1 MANKTN
7 ENDSKPPL
15 NLIEENLF
23 DLKCLIKITGID
35 HCAQCE
41 LDDRQLLAF
50 TTKQTDIGI
59 LYQLNNAN
67 HCPII
72 KRIPWYQTQSRKI
85 SALCFDPTGSWLLIV
100 TIEGSIY
107 ILPISPIV
115 NQHHVSDPKW
125 LINDLTPIST
135 INHQSSYSRPSAVTW
150 WQGITQNSHVGIIGT
165 EEGEIIFINL
175 QNGQWIHSTSVC
187 DSIAK
192 LDIYQENDLE
202 TLSLL
207 VTTKSQR
214 QWRLILE
221 DRIRGSIFPLNDSDG
236 VASSFNNNKQ
246 HEPGN
251 DQTKISPT
259 ARSRLQDIKRMSVGK
274 LAILKQK
281 FIETKNRSAS
291 ESILYRESGN
301 NSGIEE
307 PMIIGDNLALKPLS
321 ADTFLSP
328 QYIQQGQN
336 VFTSYCPNTHQ
347 ITTHNADVSMM
358 PIHLY
363 KMPDDCK
370 DIILTQRF
378 FFITDKNQRLLWMIS
393 CLLCETKIENDS
405 SFNSEAVVA
414 QFKFENPKEFINC
427 IYKAT
432 AIEKSSSI
440 NVKSNNKRTL
450 ITTINDIDVEI
461 PLIDTCLVVT
471 NYGVY
476 KVVSRKPLLNLF
488 IELALKSGKNEIEK
502 AVRLGAIF
510 GVNISHLFE
519 CVGDIHLSNGRF
531 NRATLLYRLS
541 RCRLSKDV
549 LKYAATGHTRKLLE
563 CLNQSLLP
571 PVVTEF
577 TTTMRIH
584 FSNLT
589 VFAFSEL
596 ILRANS
602 QEANNLYKSFLLF
615 LSKNIFYDERW
626 VVNVVGQIRLWKVLH
641 HLIIQRG
648 LYAQVLDVLI
658 RAVQVCNISSLPSA
672 ALSINKFD
680 YLLCISEPS
689 IIQAMIATPL
699 LARKHMTIILNNL
712 TNFHVFILQRLVKL
726 YDPTNPAIRPL
737 LIHYKERHRITSHS
751 SQSSQCDSVNSSDI
765 LEENELFIE
774 EITESFLLTLLTL
787 ISKTST
793 KLKHN
798 PELIG
803 YFNLL
808 NIEKHFIN
816 ITTNVDYK
824 RRFIAAGYAHA
835 ALIRNGYIYTWGNS
849 SHGCLGTGP
858 SISRYGAPQP
868 ITIFRNMEIEIFNVS
883 CGRCHSLAVTNNG
896 VYAWGGSQY
905 GQLGLGEILQTPNPE
920 LIISLAQEIVI
931 DVAAGQY
938 HSVILTMD
946 GRVFSWGWG
955 VHGQLGHGDTCE
967 KNVPTIVS
975 SLLGIF
981 IRGISA
987 GYAHTLTLSADGD
1000 VYAFGCNI
1008 LGQLGIGNNIKSLLP
1023 VKINLLPEPI
1033 SEIATGYF
1041 HNLAVSISNRVYMWG
1056 SSPQVLRL
1064 QTQAQKKS
1072 KLLELQGIVEKDI
1085 DNSNKNNSQSIEVR
1099 SNFDNDYNEDL
1110 LDKNVSTLKKM
1121 VVQTINQK
1129 KSNCSKELKYHKS
1142 SRDINLGD
1150 LEETQTH
1157 LKPSLVDTSL
1167 VNGQIVQIST
1177 GCHHSALITK
1187 DGTVYC
1193 WGRNSDG
1200 QIGNGTRRDV
1210 KIPTPLTYNPIS
1222 TSVKVPSRS
1231 SHHLSKSNKRETT
1244 KISDDHT
1251 NSNHDDVSQVIK
1263 AVRVTCGCEFTIAI
1277 LPGGTVLSW
1286 GSNNIAQLGRS
1297 PPQESGNVGEKFVFI
1312 KSSKRVVRLPH
1323 EIHLALD
1330 TPSQVPNIPNP
1341 IITYQSY
1348 DVTPL
1353 AGRIFPLRLLEE
1365 SYSDLTLHYVLEHFN
1380 GVYNAAKI
1388 MEKCNKLGNYQAVS
1402 KLALLERNF
1411 PIAMTYQLKSLI
1423 CRDYNTT
1430 QSSATVNYQN
1440 VHEEMEEDL
1449 ESSDEN
1455 IPVTVLDLMRK
1466 SKSIAKMKM
1475 SISRSLDN
1483 IRVIEQELHAFDCQ
1497 GGSEE
1502 LCEDIKVDDF
1512 SLDITENM
1520 FDDDMNSRLQTAG
1533 LLDNINNGIND
1544 CENHSFIK
1552 NQNVPLIVNN
1562 NQEIRNNLD
1571 TLMNDVMNI
1580 IKFYFDEM
1588 DQNSHQTWYEVLQTI
1603 LDFWV
1608 TNNLPMVKLE
1618 NILSQYMNKLLCPI
1632 GLLLFCQYKMKN
1644 GGKKNDSDMNN
1655 LIIMEN
1661 LSTKFYL
1668 EICEKIFYNI
1678 DEGKPMFEWVESFS
1692 LMTAKHYGLLFHQGY
1707 SSSEELKKHQRT
1719 EQMMKGIMSVVSAK
1733 SSDSRP
1739 FIHIEDPRV
1748 VSGFLESEEDTIIF
1762 TCGHYFSLSIYQSE
1776 VIPNTEAELLI
1787 IQPLSL
1793 PCIAQVMSNIA
1804 NPTSK
1809 MEIICPYCVSRVIQ
1823 KATKKFMDI

>member
-7 ENDSKPPL
+7 DSKPLL
-15 NLIEENLF
+15 NLINENLF
-23 DLKCLIKITGID
+23 ELQCLIKITGIC
-35 HCAQCE
+35 HSAQCE
-41 LDDRQLLAF
+41 FDHQQLLAF
-50 TTKQTDIGI
+50 TTNQTDIGI
-59 LYQLNNAN
+59 LYQVDTN
-67 HCPII
+67 HWPII
-72 KRIPWYQTQSRKI
+72 KRIPWYQTQNRNI
-85 SALCFDPTGSWLLIV
+85 SALCFDPTGSWLLIA
-100 TIEGSIY
+100 TIERSIY
-107 ILPISPIV
+107 IVPILGIV
-115 NQHHVSDPKW
+115 NHHHVSDHKW

-135 INHQSSYSRPSAVTW
+135 INQQSSYSRPSAVIW

-192 LDIYQENDLE
+192 FDIYQENDLE
-202 TLSLL
+202 TVSLL
-207 VTTKSQR
+207 ITTKSQR

-221 DRIRGSIFPLNDSDG
+221 DRIRGCIFPLNDSNE
-236 VASSFNNNKQ
+236 VVSSFNNKQ
-246 HEPGN
+246 HEPGI

-274 LAILKQK
+274 LAIFKQK
-281 FIETKNRSAS
+281 FIETKNRTAT
-291 ESILYRESGN
+291 ESILYQDSGN

-307 PMIIGDNLALKPLS
+307 RMIIGDTLVLKPLTP
-321 ADTFLSP
+321 DTFLSP
-328 QYIQQGQN
+328 QYTQEGQN
-336 VFTSYCPNTHQ
+336 IFTGYCAKTRQ

-358 PIHLY
+358 PLNLY

-378 FFITDKNQRLLWMIS
+378 FFITDRNQQSLWMIS

-427 IYKAT
+427 IYKST
-432 AIEKSSSI
+432 AFEKSSLI
-440 NVKSNNKRTL
+440 NVTSNNKRTL

-476 KVVSRKPLLNLF
+476 KVVPRKPLMNLL
-488 IELALKSGKNEIEK
+488 IDLALKGEKNEIEK
-502 AVRLGAIF
+502 AVRISGIF

-531 NRATLLYRLS
+531 NKATLLYRLS

-549 LKYAATGHTRKLLE
+549 LKNAATGHTSNLLE

-596 ILRANS
+596 ILRATS

-615 LSKNIFYDERW
+615 LSTNTFYDERW
-626 VVNVVGQIRLWKVLH
+626 VVNVMGQIKLWKVLH
-641 HLIIQRG
+641 HLITQRG
-648 LYAQVLDVLI
+648 LYGQVLDVLI
-658 RAVQVCNISSLPSA
+658 RTIQMRNTSSLPIA
-672 ALSINKFD
+672 ASSINKFD

-712 TNFHVFILQRLVKL
+712 TNFNVIILQRLATL

-737 LIHYKERHRITSHS
+737 LIHYKERHGITSHS
-751 SQSSQCDSVNSSDI
+751 SQSSQCDSVNSSDV

-774 EITESFLLTLLTL
+774 ELTESFLLTLLTL
-787 ISKTST
+787 INKTPT
-793 KLKHN
+793 RLKHN

-803 YFNLL
+803 YSNLP
-808 NIEKHFIN
+808 NIEKHFTN

-824 RRFIAAGYAHA
+824 RRFIAAGFAHA

-896 VYAWGGSQY
+896 VYSWGGSQY
-905 GQLGLGEILQTPNPE
+905 GQLGLGEVLQTPNPE
-920 LIISLAQEIVI
+920 LIISLAQEIVV

-955 VHGQLGHGDTCE
+955 VHGQLGHGDTHQ

-975 SLLGIF
+975 SLLGIV

-987 GYAHTLTLSADGD
+987 GYAHTLTLSVDGD
-1000 VYAFGCNI
+1000 IYAFGCNI
-1008 LGQLGIGNNIKSLLP
+1008 LGQLGNGNNIKSLLP
-1023 VKINLLPEPI
+1023 IKITLLPEPI

-1041 HNLAVSISNRVYMWG
+1041 HNLAVSISNKVYMWG

-1072 KLLELQGIVEKDI
+1072 KLLELQAMIEKDV
-1085 DNSNKNNSQSIEVR
+1085 DNSNKRNSQSTEAK
-1099 SNFDNDYNEDL
+1099 SNFDSDYNEDL
-1110 LDKNVSTLKKM
+1110 LDKNVSTLKKI
-1121 VVQTINQK
+1121 VIQNVNQK
-1129 KSNCSKELKYHKS
+1129 KSNCSKESKYHKS
-1142 SRDINLGD
+1142 REINLGV

-1157 LKPSLVDTSL
+1157 LKPTLVDTSL
-1167 VNGQIVQIST
+1167 VNGPIVQIST
-1177 GCHHSALITK
+1177 GCHHSALLTK

-1193 WGRNSDG
+1193 WGRNLDG

-1210 KIPTPLTYNPIS
+1210 KIPTPLIYNPIS
-1222 TSVKVPSRS
+1222 TSVKIPSRS
-1231 SHHLSKSNKRETT
+1231 NNHSSKLNKREMQFSTANT
-1244 KISDDHT
+1244 PDDHT
-1251 NSNHDDVSQVIK
+1251 NINRDNVNQVIK

-1277 LPGGTVLSW
+1277 LPGGNILSW

-1365 SYSDLTLHYVLEHFN
+1365 SYSDITLHYVLEHFN
-1380 GVYNAAKI
+1380 GVYNTAKI
-1388 MEKCNKLGNYQAVS
+1388 MDKCNKLGNYQAVS

-1423 CRDYNTT
+1423 CNDYNTT
-1430 QSSATVNYQN
+1430 RDSAAFVCHNAQVKMADNLKSFAEN
-1440 VHEEMEEDL
+1440 VEE
-1449 ESSDEN
+1449 N
-1455 IPVTVLDLMRK
+1455 VVDLMRT
-1466 SKSIAKMKM
+1466 SKSNAKIKM
-1475 SISRSLDN
+1475 SMSRSLDN

-1502 LCEDIKVDDF
+1502 LCEVMKSDDF
-1512 SLDITENM
+1512 SLDITEHI
-1520 FDDDMNSRLQTAG
+1520 FDDDVNRQLQSAQ
-1533 LLDNINNGIND
+1533 LLDIINNPINVN
-1544 CENHSFIK
+1544 ENHSLIN
-1552 NQNVPLIVNN
+1552 NQRVPLILNN
-1562 NQEIRNNLD
+1562 NQGITNNFD
-1571 TLMNDVMNI
+1571 ALMNDVINI
-1580 IKFYFDEM
+1580 IRFYFDEI
-1588 DQNSHQTWYEVLQTI
+1588 DQNAHQTWYQVLQTI
-1603 LDFWV
+1603 LDFWI

-1632 GLLLFCQYKMKN
+1632 GLLLFCQDKIIN
-1644 GGKKNDSDMNN
+1644 GGNTNDSDMDN
-1655 LIIMEN
+1655 LIIMDN

-1668 EICEKIFYNI
+1668 EICEKIFHYI
-1678 DEGKPMFEWVESFS
+1678 DQGKPMFEWVESFS
-1692 LMTAKHYGLLFHQGY
+1692 LMTAKHYGLHLTGY
-1707 SSSEELKKHQRT
+1707 SSSEELKKNQRT
-1719 EQMMKGIMSVVSAK
+1719 EQMMKGIMSIVSTK
-1733 SSDSRP
+1733 SCDSRP

-1762 TCGHYFSLSIYQSE
+1762 TCGHYFPLSIYQSE

-1793 PCIAQVMSNIA
+1793 PYIAQVMSNIA
-1804 NPTSK
+1804 NPTCK

-1823 KATKKFMDI
+1823 KATKKYMDM